1 LPFFFQADEIYG
13 DVKKVLAAQIWTD
26 YNPVVGQLIN
36 AMRFKLLVVSI
47 LTLFL
52 VGGAFAA
59 IVVEKQSRQLPYVEV
74 VDCQG
79 IHSFVF
85 RGPKG
90 TSRNPILVPP
100 QEYWTAPEAGLYKF
114 VLRYHTGN
122 VCSRLV
128 TPEVFARYRVGDDFR
143 DSELMTERVTEDN
156 KSVQPVVHHR
166 RHTAQVKKRSHTT
179 RHLAKHHRAYRSRL
193 VAQR

>member
-1 LPFFFQADEIYG
+1 
-13 DVKKVLAAQIWTD
+13 
-26 YNPVVGQLIN
+26 
-36 AMRFKLLVVSI
+36 MRFKLLVVSV

-79 IHSFVF
+79 VHSFVF

-90 TSRNPILVPP
+90 TSRKPILVPP
-100 QEYWTAPEAGLYKF
+100 HEYWTAPDAGLYKF
-114 VLRYHTGN
+114 VLRYQSGN

-143 DSELMTERVTEDN
+143 DNEIMTERVTEDN

-166 RHTAQVKKRSHTT
+166 KHTAQVKKHSRKV
-179 RHLAKHHRAYRSRL
+179 RHLAKHRRGHRSHL

>member
-1 LPFFFQADEIYG
+1 
-13 DVKKVLAAQIWTD
+13 
-26 YNPVVGQLIN
+26 
-36 AMRFKLLVVSI
+36 MRFKLVVVII
-47 LTLFL
+47 LALSL
-52 VGGAFAA
+52 AGGAFAA

-79 IHSFVF
+79 VHSFVF

-90 TSRNPILVPP
+90 TERKPILVPP

-114 VLRYHTGN
+114 VLRYPDGN

-143 DSELMTERVTEDN
+143 DSEAFTERVTEDN
-156 KSVQPVVHHR
+156 KSVTSVVHHR
-166 RHTAQVKKRSHTT
+166 RHTAQLSKHRKSSQRIAQHRR
-179 RHLAKHHRAYRSRL
+179 RHRSRL
-193 VAQR
+193 LAQR

>member
-1 LPFFFQADEIYG
+1 
-13 DVKKVLAAQIWTD
+13 
-26 YNPVVGQLIN
+26 
-36 AMRFKLLVVSI
+36 MRFKLLAPFVVV
-47 LTLFL
+47 LFL

-59 IVVEKQSRQLPYVEV
+59 VVVEKQSRQMPYVEV

-79 IHSFVF
+79 VHSFVF
-85 RGPKG
+85 RGPSG
-90 TSRNPILVPP
+90 TSRKPILVPP

-114 VLRYHTGN
+114 VLRYHSGN

-143 DSELMTERVTEDN
+143 DSELVTERIIEDS
-156 KSVQPVVHHR
+156 KTTQPVVHHR
-166 RHTAQVKKRSHTT
+166 KHTAKLKKSHKS
-179 RHLAKHHRAYRSRL
+179 HSLAKHRRARHSCV

>member
-1 LPFFFQADEIYG
+1 
-13 DVKKVLAAQIWTD
+13 
-26 YNPVVGQLIN
+26 
-36 AMRFKLLVVSI
+36 MRFKLLAVSI

-79 IHSFVF
+79 VHSFVF
-85 RGPKG
+85 RGPTGRPRK
-90 TSRNPILVPP
+90 PILVPP

-114 VLRYHTGN
+114 VLRYHSGD

-128 TPEVFARYRVGDDFR
+128 TPEVFARYRVGDDFN
-143 DSELMTERVTEDN
+143 DCAPAVERTTEDS
-156 KSVQPVVHHR
+156 KTVQPVVHHR
-166 RHTAQVKKRSHTT
+166 KHTAQVKKRSHAT
-179 RHLAKHHRAYRSRL
+179 HHFAKHKRPRRSLR
-193 VAQR
+193 VAER